1 MKQKQRLLSGVHAM
15 KSIFGQL
22 VNVAFIFIF
31 FLLILISNILSAQN
45 LTVIKGVITSEK
57 GDLLTG
63 VTVQVKN
70 TRLITQTNRDGEY
83 FLSKVPVNSSL
94 IFSRLG
100 FKDLSLEFELIVDKE
115 NIKNIILTTDIQSLD
130 EVHIT
135 EKFNSSNSINLE
147 STKFSAFPNT
157 SGSFESFIKNMPGV
171 SGNNELSSQYS
182 VRGGNFDEN
191 LVYLNDIEI
200 YRPMLI
206 RSGQQEGLGFINPD
220 LATSTLFSAGGF
232 EARYGDKLSSILDVR
247 YGKPDSL
254 SLELQAGFIYT
265 SVALKLPLKN
275 GFFLAG
281 LRSKKNQSY
290 LGRQNL
296 IGDYHSRF
304 SDYQFLL
311 RQNISSKLNLSFFG
325 LYNGGEV
332 RVRPDKRITEFGTSD
347 DVLRLFVNYDGEES
361 SNYKALNSALT
372 FSYNV
377 TNSLNFKWINS
388 VASINEEEQANL
400 LGWYSFNEKQGGGLS
415 QTNSGSLL
423 GMGSNQTFFNNYL
436 KSLIYNTELRIYKQV
451 NSSFIEM
458 GMRLQ
463 SDQIDDRLD
472 EYIAVDTSGYS
483 FPDKGNWM
491 YSGLIN
497 QQNLVNIQRI
507 SGFIQNTFNLMPN
520 LMMAAGARL
529 NYNTYSKENMISPR
543 VSFMYNPGHSDQ
555 LLLRFSA
562 GTYNQAPFY
571 REIKNYNGSL
581 NAAARAQRS
590 FQFITGTDYK
600 FKGLGTNLKFSSEIY
615 YKVLSRITPYKIED
629 LKIRYLADKTS
640 KGYAAGADLSI
651 YGNFAKNLESTFRLS
666 IMKTE
671 EDIKDDFYLSKNLSG
686 NQIII
691 KPGYLKRPTDQLFN
705 IGMMFQDRLIQNPT
719 YKVHL
724 NLVYSSSLPVGPP
737 GPARHTDVFKIPSYK
752 RADIGFSKDLADPEG
767 KRTSV
772 FIKKYFQSLSLHAEL
787 FNLLNFKNTTS
798 YLWLNDN
805 MNHQYA
811 VPNYLTSRMFNFR
824 MIAKLKLGN

>member
-1 MKQKQRLLSGVHAM
+1 VKQKQGLISAFHSKKSNFERLVSFLRIL
-15 KSIFGQL
+15 IFL
-22 VNVAFIFIF
+22 
-31 FLLILISNILSAQN
+31 LLILFSNILTAQD
-45 LTVIKGVITSEK
+45 LTVIKGIITSEK
-57 GDLLTG
+57 GELLSG
-63 VTVQVKN
+63 VTVQVKD
-70 TRLITQTNRDGEY
+70 TRLITQTNREGEY
-83 FLSKVPVNSSL
+83 LLSKVPANVTL

-100 FKDLSLEFELIVDKE
+100 FKDLSLEFGLLSDKDNIQNIVLI
-115 NIKNIILTTDIQSLD
+115 TDIQSLD

-135 EKFNSSNSINLE
+135 ERFNSSNLLNIE
-147 STKFSAFPNT
+147 AAKFSAFPQT

-191 LVYLNDIEI
+191 LIYLNDVEL

-254 SLELQAGFIYT
+254 SLEAQAGFISSSAT
-265 SVALKLPLKN
+265 LKLPLKN

-281 LRSKKNQSY
+281 IRNKKNQSY

-296 IGDYHSRF
+296 VGDYHSGF

-311 RQNISSKLNLSFFG
+311 RQNLSSKLNLSFFG
-325 LYNGGEV
+325 LYNGGEI
-332 RVRPDKRITEFGTSD
+332 RISPDKRITEFGTSD
-347 DVLRLFVNYDGEES
+347 DVLRLFVNYEGEES
-361 SNYKALNSALT
+361 SNYNALNSALT

-377 TNSLNFKWINS
+377 NNSLNFKWINS

-400 LGWYSFNEKQGGGLS
+400 LGWYSFNEKEGGGLS
-415 QTNSGSLL
+415 PTNSGSLL
-423 GMGSNQTFFNNYL
+423 GMGSNQTFSNNYL
-436 KSLIYNTELRIYKQV
+436 KSLIYNTELRMYQQV
-451 NSSFIEM
+451 KSSFIEM
-458 GMRLQ
+458 GIRFQ
-463 SDQIDDRLD
+463 SDRIDDRLD
-472 EYIAVDTSGYS
+472 EYTAVDTSGYA
-483 FPDKGNWM
+483 FPDNGNWT
-491 YSGLIN
+491 YSGLID
-497 QQNLVNIQRI
+497 QQNIVNIQRF
-507 SGFIQNTFNLMPN
+507 SGFVQNTFNLRPN
-520 LMMAAGARL
+520 LMMAAGIRL

-543 VSFMYNPGHSDQ
+543 VSLMYNPGHRDQ

-571 REIKNYNGSL
+571 REIKKYNGSL

-590 FQFITGTDYK
+590 FQFISGTDYK
-600 FKGLGTNLKFSSEIY
+600 FNGLGTRLKFSSEVY
-615 YKVLSRITPYKIED
+615 YKILSRITPYKIED
-629 LKIRYLADKTS
+629 LKIRYLSDKTS
-640 KGYAAGADLSI
+640 IGYAAGADLSI
-651 YGNFAKNLESTFRLS
+651 SGNFARDLESTFRIS
-666 IMKTE
+666 IMKTK
-671 EDIKDDFYLSKNLSG
+671 EDINDDFYLAKDGSG

-691 KPGYLKRPTDQLFN
+691 RPGYLKRPTDQLFN

-724 NLVYSSSLPVGPP
+724 NLIYSSSLPVGPP
-737 GPARHTDVFKIPSYK
+737 GPDRHTDLFKIPAYK

-767 KRTSV
+767 KKTSV
-772 FIKKYFQSLSLHAEL
+772 FVKKYFQTLSLHAEL

-798 YLWLNDN
+798 YLWLSDKMAN
-805 MNHQYA
+805 QYA

-824 MIAKLKLGN
+824 VIAKLKSR